1 MNLPM
6 AWAPMVSTTGV
17 VVGWSMAE
25 HLRTEWVGGALEMA
39 VPDRHPDAGVIHH
52 SDHGCQYT
60 SLAFGQR
67 CQAVGIRCSMGS
79 VGDCSENAMAES
91 FFATLECGLLVWQP
105 SGRITTPAWRSS
117 RTSKAS
123 TTVSD
128 GTQHWSI
135 CRWTPMRGGG
145 LRKHRLSPNAYLS
158 TEPG

>member
-1 MNLPM
+1 MMNLPM

-91 FFATLECGLLVWQP
+91 FFATLECGLLVGQ
-105 SGRITTPAWRSS
+105 TF
-117 RTSKAS
+117 RTYHDARMALFEDLEGFYNRQRRHSA
-123 TTVSD
+123 
-128 GTQHWSI
+128 
-135 CRWTPMRGGG
+135 
-145 LRKHRLSPNAYLS
+145 LEYLS
-158 TEPG
+158 LDAYARRWSAQTPVVA